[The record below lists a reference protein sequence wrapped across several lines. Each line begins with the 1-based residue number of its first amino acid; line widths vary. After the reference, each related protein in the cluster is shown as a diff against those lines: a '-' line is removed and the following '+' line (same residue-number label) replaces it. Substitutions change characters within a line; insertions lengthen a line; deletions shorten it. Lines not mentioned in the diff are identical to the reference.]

1 MGMLP
6 FVMLILLLLFSNM
19 VRIEFHLLNLYDG
32 RGGGGGRRPTVD
44 TYMTSD
50 LRVRCWVVTGKKGSQ
65 NYGGQQCNVR
75 TIWTSYMCI

>member
-32 RGGGGGRRPTVD
+32 RGGGGGGRAAVE
-44 TYMTSD
+44 S
-50 LRVRCWVVTGKKGSQ
+50 
-65 NYGGQQCNVR
+65 
-75 TIWTSYMCI
+75 